1 MNQHDLVVIGG
12 GPGGYPAAIRA
23 AQLGLNVGLVER
35 EAQLGGTCV
44 RVGCIPSKA
53 LLESSERL
61 LETQHDLKAHGINVG
76 DVTFDLAAM
85 LKRKDA
91 VVRANTTGLDYLIK
105 KNKITRYKGTGR
117 ISAANRVLVEGE
129 QSAELEAK
137 NILIA
142 TGSKTAQLR
151 GVEVDGDVIGT
162 STDALSYPK
171 VPQHLVVIGAGYIG
185 LELGSVWKRLGAKVT
200 VLEYLPRILP
210 GMDKEIADEAFKIL
224 QKQGLEFRL
233 GAKVLSAR
241 AQGNEALV
249 EIEGAE
255 PMRADRVLLSVGR
268 VPNTDGLGLESAGV
282 QLDERGRVV
291 VNDSFA
297 TNVPGIYAIGDVI
310 AGPMLA
316 HKASEEGAAC
326 VEKLVTGYGHVN
338 YDTIPGI
345 MYTEPEVATVG
356 KSEEQLQEAGVE
368 YRKGVF
374 PFQANG
380 RARAIGQTEGRV
392 KILADAKTDRVLGV
406 HIIGPRAGDLI
417 AEAVAAMEFG
427 ASSED
432 IARTCHAHPTL
443 SEALHEAALAVDGRA
458 LHI

>member
-224 QKQGLEFRL
+224 QSKGLDF
-233 GAKVLSAR
+233 V
-241 AQGNEALV
+241 
-249 EIEGAE
+249 
-255 PMRADRVLLSVGR
+255 SV
-268 VPNTDGLGLESAGV
+268 P
-282 QLDERGRVV
+282 
-291 VNDSFA
+291 
-297 TNVPGIYAIGDVI
+297 
-310 AGPMLA
+310 
-316 HKASEEGAAC
+316 KC
-326 VEKLVTGYGHVN
+326 
-338 YDTIPGI
+338 
-345 MYTEPEVATVG
+345 
-356 KSEEQLQEAGVE
+356 
-368 YRKGVF
+368 
-374 PFQANG
+374 
-380 RARAIGQTEGRV
+380 
-392 KILADAKTDRVLGV
+392 
-406 HIIGPRAGDLI
+406 
-417 AEAVAAMEFG
+417 
-427 ASSED
+427 
-432 IARTCHAHPTL
+432 
-443 SEALHEAALAVDGRA
+443 
-458 LHI
+458 